1 MAVTSFSPQLLAT
14 GSVDG
19 EICIW
24 NTSSELFVRRLD
36 QRKRHS
42 NNTQTKV
49 SKDFIFLLLLL
60 YAFPFALLI
69 SYKTIQL
76 ILLLQH

>member
-49 SKDFIFLLLLL
+49 
-60 YAFPFALLI
+60 
-69 SYKTIQL
+69 
-76 ILLLQH
+76 